1 MAFNKITNIINTKI
15 NNQKVGGL
23 GHGILQ
29 RGRVV
34 GLRGNKVDPR
44 LVAQTT
50 TGQVEPHGIRLNNV
64 QRGIRK
70 QNTTAGENNLK
81 IIHSFFSYSGKN
93 ILKPVFYR
101 CIDTIFLLPNQFF
114 TY

>member
-1 MAFNKITNIINTKI
+1 M
-15 NNQKVGGL
+15 GGL

-34 GLRGNKVDPR
+34 GLRGNKLDLIQR
-44 LVAQTT
+44 AAAQTT
-50 TGQVEPHGIRLNNV
+50 TGQVVPHGTRLNV

-81 IIHSFFSYSGKN
+81 TIHSSLSLSLSLVQTKKAFN
-93 ILKPVFYR
+93 
-101 CIDTIFLLPNQFF
+101 
-114 TY
+114 